1 MEVGIVL
8 GFNSEDDTCRREV
21 CRVHDVGGRAE
32 VGAYTDTFVKQ
43 LVSQSVLLP
52 AYHLLR

>member
-1 MEVGIVL
+1 ML
-8 GFNSEDDTCRREV
+8 GFNSEDATCRREV